1 MIILFIIGLVT
12 IYVSLL
18 NFKRFDRV
26 SMGLK
31 RFIIFFMVILYALGL
46 IMFLKNLDPKDFK
59 DNAFYVLIIAAL
71 FIAIDGIVRYRKKQD
86 QNNQQ

>member
-31 RFIIFFMVILYALGL
+31 RFII
-46 IMFLKNLDPKDFK
+46 
-59 DNAFYVLIIAAL
+59 
-71 FIAIDGIVRYRKKQD
+71 
-86 QNNQQ
+86 